1 MITLKVDESYAF
13 DYLAILLVKY
23 DCSKNEMLLSQA
35 ENCIDH
41 LKDQLGKKVVD
52 EILESEEFKLLEK
65 TNKETFRLVDLAKTD
80 KCLASDVDKS
90 NYHRCLAR
98 NKLQEKFFKSKTT
111 EIKLGYELYSS
122 EKTK

>member
-41 LKDQLGKKVVD
+41 LKDQL
-52 EILESEEFKLLEK
+52 EK
-65 TNKETFRLVDLAKTD
+65 NGFVLTPRDNKEVMQKISSLDGSKYVRKLINLVDRFISNFK
-80 KCLASDVDKS
+80 KCP
-90 NYHRCLAR
+90 
-98 NKLQEKFFKSKTT
+98 
-111 EIKLGYELYSS
+111 
-122 EKTK
+122 